1 MRPARPARDA
11 AVARRVR
18 GSGFAVVRAYDE
30 RTSVVTT
37 GEIPT
42 KAGRREWFGLVVIA
56 LPTFVVA
63 IDLFVLLLAV
73 PQLTSDLGANSNEQ
87 LWIMDMYGFLLAGFL
102 VTMGTLG
109 DKIGRRKL
117 LIIGSAAF
125 LVASLLCA
133 YSTSSEM
140 LIAARALLGIAGA
153 TLGPSALALIATM
166 FKDPKQQAIAFG
178 AWGGTFTIGALLGPV
193 IGGILLNSFWWG
205 SVFLVG
211 VPFMIAVLVLAPTAL
226 PEFRN
231 PNAGKLDLTSV
242 ALSLLAMLPIIYG
255 IKELARNGWEFWA
268 VAGLVVGIVAAVVF
282 VRRQNR
288 LAHPLLDLSLFK
300 IPNVSSPLMMN
311 LSYSSIGGA
320 FMLFSMLY
328 FQLVEGMST
337 VQAALA
343 MLPGMATATIGF
355 NVAPKLGA
363 KFKPGFVIAAGGL
376 GVAIV
381 MLTFLGIGAHGGTW
395 GLIIGFAILSFCG
408 APIIALSTPLVFGST
423 PPEKAGSAGSL
434 VQLSTEFGGTLGI
447 ALIGTVGAAVYRG
460 EIDGK
465 LPSGLSDGAV
475 AAASD
480 SLAGAYEVA
489 ATVPGPVATAILNP
503 AQVAFASGL
512 HTIAAIG
519 AILIATMSIITA
531 ARLRTVEPIGA
542 GAPAEEPAA
551 VEDEPVDDEREKPAA

>member
-1 MRPARPARDA
+1 M
-11 AVARRVR
+11 
-18 GSGFAVVRAYDE
+18 
-30 RTSVVTT
+30 TT